1 MQPAMNLTGV
11 KGTFGIFK
19 KGKGS
24 APMFFKAE
32 TDGSLVQWVT
42 AIKVRALFTPFA
54 RTLLPARSKWCGVSY
69 RIVAYRVASRRVVCA
84 PLGLVLLF
92 SFQGVRVCVFVIDR
106 EVAMHTERVETRT
119 HTHTHLCLYLRYLG
133 AFWT

>member
-1 MQPAMNLTGV
+1 MNLTGV

-54 RTLLPARSKWCGVSY
+54 RTLLPARSQVVW
-69 RIVAYRVASRRVVCA
+69 RIVSWRIASHRVVSCA
-84 PLGLVLLF
+84 HLLALF
-92 SFQGVRVCVFVIDR
+92 SCSRFKACVFACSSSIVR
-106 EVAMHTERVETRT
+106 
-119 HTHTHLCLYLRYLG
+119 
-133 AFWT
+133 